1 MNTGQCERELKTL
14 VALLIAC
21 LFVPAC
27 ASNSSPS
34 VPGNNQWFGC
44 RTSSAGEGWECHEGE
59 LVEPDRIQEPEENPG
74 PAPEEEGPDPQS
86 AIPVSEEQELQQF
99 HAQTV
104 LEAEQ
109 DQAFMSSGSL
119 EGDGSAAAKYSVQL
133 AAFTDRD
140 RRDTYLLESPIARTD
155 LILAQDLR
163 SGQTWWLVLYG
174 NYQTY
179 SEAVRAKGHLI
190 EHFGMTNA
198 WIKPL

>member
-14 VALLIAC
+14 VALLITCLLVSAC
-21 LFVPAC
+21 T
-27 ASNSSPS
+27 SNSSPS
-34 VPGNNQWFGC
+34 VSGNNQWFGC
-44 RTSSAGEGWECHEGE
+44 RTSSVGEGWECHEGE
-59 LVEPDRIQEPEENPG
+59 LVEPDRIQNPEGNPE
-74 PAPEEEGPDPQS
+74 PAPEEQAPDPQS
-86 AIPVSEEQELQQF
+86 VIPLSEEQELQQF
-99 HAQTV
+99 HVQTV

-109 DQAFMSSGSL
+109 DQTFMSSGSL
-119 EGDGSAAAKYSVQL
+119 EGDGNTSANYSVQL

-163 SGQTWWLVLYG
+163 SGQTWWLVFYG

-179 SEAVRAKGHLI
+179 SEAVRAKEQLI